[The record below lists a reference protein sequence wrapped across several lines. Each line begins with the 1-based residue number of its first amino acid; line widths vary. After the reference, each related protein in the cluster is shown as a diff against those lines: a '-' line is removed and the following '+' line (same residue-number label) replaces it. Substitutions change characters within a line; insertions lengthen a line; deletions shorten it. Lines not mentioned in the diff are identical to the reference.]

1 MDKQKNTA
9 VLRGRR
15 RLGRY
20 CAAATRPIH
29 RVQKSSQAESSRGNG
44 DSPASVRTVIAG
56 RVSPNEQGRLDA
68 DSAPTSLGQVID
80 NGLQCYPSGAVRS
93 KLTTRY
99 DLLPAAGLRRAAESM
114 ARGALRY
121 GERNWEQGMPTSE
134 VLNHAIAHV
143 YLYISGDRTEDHL
156 ANASCN
162 LLMAIAYEEQN
173 ETR

>member
-1 MDKQKNTA
+1 MDKPKDTA
-9 VLRGRR
+9 ILRGCR
-15 RLGRY
+15 RLRRY
-20 CAAATRPIH
+20 SRAATRPVY
-29 RVQKSSQAESSRGNG
+29 RVQKSGQAESSRGNG
-44 DSPASVRTVIAG
+44 DSPASVRTVTAG
-56 RVSPNEQGRLDA
+56 RVSPDQPGRLDA
-68 DSAPTSLGQVID
+68 DSAPSFAGKAID
-80 NGLQCYPSGAVRS
+80 NGLQSYPSGAVRS

-121 GERNWEQGMPTSE
+121 GERNWEQGMPISE

-143 YLYISGDRTEDHL
+143 YLYIGGDRTEDHL

-162 LLMAIAYEEQN
+162 LLMAIAYEEKN